1 MRMIIVFFSLM
12 LMTMVMVV
20 ANVPVIESASISPK
34 SGKFLALCGATS
46 AA

>member
-20 ANVPVIESASISPK
+20 ANVPVIESASNRK
-34 SGKFLALCGATS
+34 CQ
-46 AA
+46 